1 MKKILIITYYW
12 IPSGGAGV
20 QRWVKFAK
28 YLREYA
34 CEPIIYAP
42 ENPEYPSRDDSF
54 GKDIP
59 LDMQIIKKP
68 LWEPYNLYRKIFNKR
83 GEVIPAGFITEN
95 KKAGWKEKLSIWIR
109 GNFFIP
115 DPRKYWI
122 KPSVKFLK
130 HFIQEQN
137 IDVIITT
144 GPPHSMHLIGL
155 ALKKS
160 FPTLPWIADFRDPW
174 TNIDFYKDLNLTTWA
189 DAKHHSLERK
199 VIGSADVVTVVSE
212 GMRKEFEQKH
222 PKQIKVI
229 PNGFDHQDVKNE
241 MQVLDSCF
249 TISHIGTMNA
259 ARNPVVLW
267 SALKELCDENKIKK
281 SDLKIQLI
289 GQIDFSVLESVEK
302 FGLTDCLEKTA
313 YLTHDKAIQKQQTS
327 QVLLLIINRT
337 ANANAIL
344 TGKFF
349 EYLAANRPLIGVGP
363 VDGDAAAVLKQTK
376 AGKIIDYEDVEGMK
390 ELVFSYYKLYKEN
403 ALTLKTSSV
412 ESFSRKN
419 LTKELSH
426 LIHQLTSHA

>member
-1 MKKILIITYYW
+1 
-12 IPSGGAGV
+12 
-20 QRWVKFAK
+20 
-28 YLREYA
+28 
-34 CEPIIYAP
+34 
-42 ENPEYPSRDDSF
+42 
-54 GKDIP
+54 
-59 LDMQIIKKP
+59 
-68 LWEPYNLYRKIFNKR
+68 
-83 GEVIPAGFITEN
+83 
-95 KKAGWKEKLSIWIR
+95 
-109 GNFFIP
+109 
-115 DPRKYWI
+115 
-122 KPSVKFLK
+122 
-130 HFIQEQN
+130 
-137 IDVIITT
+137 
-144 GPPHSMHLIGL
+144 
-155 ALKKS
+155 
-160 FPTLPWIADFRDPW
+160 
-174 TNIDFYKDLNLTTWA
+174 
-189 DAKHHSLERK
+189 
-199 VIGSADVVTVVSE
+199 
-212 GMRKEFEQKH
+212 
-222 PKQIKVI
+222 VI

-241 MQVLDSCF
+241 IPVLDSCF